1 MIKLPWLHNTF
12 LSLSIPLLFLLLL
25 HQERAYCQVGGQTA
39 ATIDMEAFNDN
50 AHHWYD
56 IFDKK
61 NVINP
66 RPGRPQ
72 YKATDIIPVA
82 DNVLLYQKDNG
93 GWPKNYDI
101 MAVLTPEQKDS
112 LVKAKPVPNTTFD
125 NGTTYT
131 HVALLAKVYT
141 ATRLEKYKESAIRG
155 LDFILQAQYK
165 NGGWPQYFPLEP
177 NYSRHITFND
187 GVYTG
192 IMSLLKDICDG
203 QPQFAFINEPE
214 RKKVMA
220 AYEKGIDCIIK
231 TQINDSG
238 RPTAW
243 CQQYDE
249 VSLQPAWARAFEPP
263 SICNAESSDLVL
275 FLMSI
280 DRPGKEII
288 HAVERAVAWFEASKI
303 YNTRVKTIPAPYL
316 KTDFRISTTD
326 RVVVTDSTAP
336 PIWTRYYEL
345 KTHRPLFC
353 NRDSKVVYSLAEVDR
368 ERRDGY
374 SWYTYNPQKVLKQYQ
389 QWQKKWGAV
398 TDR

>member
-1 MIKLPWLHNTF
+1 MIALLMLQVSREQAFSQTSSFTINTEPF
-12 LSLSIPLLFLLLL
+12 S
-25 HQERAYCQVGGQTA
+25 
-39 ATIDMEAFNDN
+39 DN
-50 AHHWYD
+50 ANHWYG
-56 IFDKK
+56 IFDKA
-61 NVINP
+61 NVVNP
-66 RPGRPQ
+66 RPDRPK
-72 YKATDIIPVA
+72 YKTTDIVEVG

-112 LVKAKPVPNTTFD
+112 LAKAKSTLNTTFD

-131 HVALLAKVYT
+131 HVALLAQIYA
-141 ATRLEKYKESAIRG
+141 ATKQDKYKESALKG

-165 NGGWPQYFPLEP
+165 NGGWPQYFPLES

-187 GVYTG
+187 GAYIG
-192 IMSLLKDICDG
+192 IMRLLKDIGDN
-203 QPQFAFINEPE
+203 QPQFAFINEAT
-214 RKKVMA
+214 RKKISG
-220 AYEKGIDCIIK
+220 AYEKGLDCILK

-238 RPTAW
+238 KPTAW

-249 VSLQPAWARAFEPP
+249 TSLQPAWARAFEPP
-263 SICNAESSDLVL
+263 SICNQESSDLVL

-280 DRPGKEII
+280 DHPSKEII
-288 HAVERAVAWFEASKI
+288 HAVEQAAAWFEASKI

-353 NRDSKVVYSLAEVDR
+353 NRDSKVVYSLAEVAR

-374 SWYTYNPQKVLKQYQ
+374 SWYTYNPQKVLTQFPR
-389 QWQKKWGAV
+389 WQKKLGLVAIR
-398 TDR
+398 TEE